1 MSQKSYQEVMAAL
14 KPQEVPQELPE
25 EIPEERAAFREPPQP
40 GSYRFRAPQAIE
52 SCFDTV
58 EVAQKDAEGKPVLDA
73 AQKPVTYQRI
83 NVIFDG
89 PNALVITQSPSDKTT
104 GEPFTTRISNIE
116 RARYSGRTMV
126 GKVSD
131 LTYLLRAKA
140 PEQRPR
146 TNAEFIQLCLKVLPS
161 AEFGADVEWQGFCNP
176 KKDAYF
182 AFPSADGS
190 ETIYEPGRDEGA
202 AENKQGCNTRTYQGD
217 WPHDAS
223 GYAPRVQCKCGAW
236 VRPFAQLVRFKA

>member
-14 KPQEVPQELPE
+14 KPQEVPQDLPE

-40 GSYRFRAPQAIE
+40 GSYRFLAPQAIE
-52 SCFDTV
+52 NCFDTI
-58 EVAQKDAEGKPVLDA
+58 EVTQKDAEDKPVVDAAGKP
-73 AQKPVTYQRI
+73 QTYQRI

-89 PNALVITQSPSDKTT
+89 PNALVIKQSPGDKVT

-116 RARYSGRTMV
+116 RPRYSGRTMI

-146 TNAEFIQLCLKVLPS
+146 TNAEFIQLCLKVLAS
-161 AEFGADVEWQGFCNP
+161 AEFGADVEWQGVCNP

-182 AFPSADGS
+182 AFQSENG
-190 ETIYEPGRDEGA
+190 ETIYEPAREEGA
-202 AENKQGCNTRTYQGD
+202 AENKQGCNTRIYQKD
-217 WPHDAS
+217 WPHDAN
-223 GYAPRVQCKCGAW
+223 GYGPRAQCKCGAW
-236 VRPFAQLVRFKA
+236 VRPFTQLVRFKA